1 MLTAIATAITLSV
14 TAPVQ
19 VQVQQA
25 DTIPAS
31 IQVKPV
37 EFNKLTKDTITQVT
51 WVVFGLTRDTTKG
64 CNTYVEA
71 FDRKGKKITDGNV
84 PIPAHIVQQWGTD
97 NTLIDDFIVNFY
109 KLVKR

>member
-1 MLTAIATAITLSV
+1 MLTAIALSIALTT
-14 TAPVQ
+14 TAPVP
-19 VQVQQA
+19 VQA

-31 IQVKPV
+31 IQVKAV

-64 CNTYVEA
+64 CNSYVEA
-71 FDRKGKKITDGNV
+71 FDRKGKKVTEGNV

-97 NTLIDDFIVNFY
+97 NTLIDDFILNFY
-109 KLVKR
+109 KLIKR

>member
-19 VQVQQA
+19 VQA

-31 IQVKPV
+31 IQVKAV
-37 EFNKLTKDTITQVT
+37 EFNKLTKDTITQIT
-51 WVVFGLTRDTTKG
+51 WVVFGLSRDTTKG

-97 NTLIDDFIVNFY
+97 NTLIDDFILNFY
-109 KLVKR
+109 KLIKR